1 MSNFKNLDPKDNFYQ
16 TSLFYPM
23 PLVLITTLTEDG
35 KTNIG
40 PYSLVF
46 PYYIAGKDYYAF
58 ILEARNSSNTA
69 QNILRSKK
77 CALNFIPDD
86 PKYFK
91 EAVRMGWPGD
101 TTDEK
106 MKDCIFTLKESSR
119 GEGYPMIVDEAF
131 QVVECTWDDSLD
143 NASGDKPGKLTG
155 YEPPY
160 HNFNGITSLF
170 GAHFILKI
178 DKILMEDKYWNSI
191 VNGVSKNN
199 FPKVPVDYGYRDSKN
214 FWYTKHVKPRP
225 QLLPQRQTTVESV
238 RYAAKRLQTD
248 VEFTDDALIKLVNVP
263 RVFLPL
269 ILKAC
274 VKWAD
279 ENGVKV
285 ITAKEMDE
293 INDKRNKEKKNK

>member
-1 MSNFKNLDPKDNFYQ
+1 MPNFKNLDPKDNFYQ

-119 GEGYPMIVDEAF
+119 GKDFPMIVEEAF

-143 NASGDKPGKLTG
+143 NASGDKPSSTS
-155 YEPPY
+155 PY
-160 HNFNGITSLF
+160 PGPFHNFNGITSPF
-170 GAHFILKI
+170 GAHFILKR

-191 VNGVSKNN
+191 VNGVNKNN

-214 FWYTKHVKPRP
+214 FWCTRHKKPRP
-225 QLLPQRQTTVESV
+225 ELLPQRQTTVESV